1 MVQPARISSI
11 ETATGILWEEWVKA
25 LAPYKDAS
33 HAEIARAATGAVI

>member
-11 ETATGILWEEWVKA
+11 ETGTGITWKEWVKV
-25 LAPYKDAS
+25 LASYEDAS